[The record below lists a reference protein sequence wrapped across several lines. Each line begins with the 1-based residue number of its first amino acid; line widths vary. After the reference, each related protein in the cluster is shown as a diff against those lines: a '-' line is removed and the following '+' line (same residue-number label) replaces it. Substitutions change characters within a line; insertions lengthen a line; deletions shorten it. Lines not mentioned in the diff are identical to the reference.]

1 MTGLNLTFSEE
12 ELEQVLF
19 GNAGV
24 DLLME
29 KLLNEVLQAE
39 MTEHLGADRYE
50 RSEDRSGYRHGS
62 YERELTTRVGTL
74 ELEVPRAQDGSFS
87 TELFDRYQRSEK
99 ALVLSLMEMVV
110 QGVSTRR
117 IKKITTKLC
126 GRRFTK
132 STVSRLT
139 KDLDE
144 QVEAWAERPLEGN
157 YPFVLFDAMHIDVRR
172 QGGVRSTAILIA
184 VGVTEEGE
192 REILGFHPALGET
205 GEAWKTFIG
214 RLKKR
219 GLSGVE
225 HVTSDAHEGLTE
237 AIREQLPGSIWTRCH
252 AHFRRNVL
260 DETPGKCREAMQAL
274 LDEVLKANS
283 QSEAFRALEETLDGK
298 RTRIVETSDGDEID
312 TYEKLREEA
321 GSALEILE
329 AGLEEVTAVLALP
342 GKYRRRLRT
351 TNMIERLIEELRR
364 REKVIRIF
372 PNIDSAWRLI
382 GALLSEYHE
391 EWSTGRKY
399 FDMAEYDQWKRRVSQ
414 SESRTKLAPESDEP
428 KAVVPA

>member
-1 MTGLNLTFSEE
+1 MTDLNVTFSEE

-29 KLLNEVLQAE
+29 KHLNEVLQAE

-62 YERELTTRVGTL
+62 YERELTTRAGTL
-74 ELEVPRAQDGSFS
+74 ELEVPRSQDGSFS

-99 ALVLSLMEMVV
+99 TLVLSLMEMVV

-144 QVEAWAERPLEGN
+144 QVEAWAERPLEGD

-225 HVTSDAHEGLTE
+225 HVTSDAHEGLRE
-237 AIREQLPGSIWTRCH
+237 AVREKLPGSIWTRCH
-252 AHFRRNVL
+252 THFRRNVL
-260 DETPGKCREAMQAL
+260 DETPEACREAMEAL
-274 LDEVLKANS
+274 LDKVLKADS
-283 QSEAFRALEETLDGK
+283 QPEAFQVLEETLAGE
-298 RTRIVETSDGDEID
+298 RARIVENSEGKLD
-312 TYEKLREEA
+312 TYEELREEA
-321 GSALEILE
+321 SSALEVLQK
-329 AGLEEVTAVLALP
+329 GLEEATAVLALP

-364 REKVIRIF
+364 REKEIRIF
-372 PNIDSAWRLI
+372 PNIDSAWL
-382 GALLSEYHE
+382 
-391 EWSTGRKY
+391 
-399 FDMAEYDQWKRRVSQ
+399 
-414 SESRTKLAPESDEP
+414 
-428 KAVVPA
+428 PA

>member
-1 MTGLNLTFSEE
+1 MTDLNVTFSEE

-50 RSEDRSGYRHGS
+50 RSEERTGYRHGS

-117 IKKITTKLC
+117 VKKITTGPS
-126 GRRFTK
+126 GRRFAK

-144 QVEAWAERPLEGN
+144 QVETWAERPLEES

-184 VGVTEEGE
+184 VGVTEKGE

-214 RLKKR
+214 HLKKR

-225 HVTSDAHEGLTE
+225 HACQRRARGANE
-237 AIREQLPGSIWTRCH
+237 AIQEQLPGSIWTRCH

-260 DETPGKCREAMQAL
+260 DKTPEKCREAMEVL
-274 LDEVLKANS
+274 LDEVLKAES
-283 QSEAFRALEETLDGK
+283 QPEAFQALEEALAGE
-298 RTRIVETSDGDEID
+298 RTQVVETSDGKVDA
-312 TYEKLREEA
+312 YEKLREEA
-321 GSALEILE
+321 SSGLEILE
-329 AGLEEVTAVLALP
+329 EAIAVLALP

-372 PNIDSAWRLI
+372 PNIDSAWRLL

-399 FDMAEYDQWKRRVSQ
+399 FDMAEYDQWKRRVSEP
-414 SESRTKLAPESDEP
+414 ESKTQLAPESDEP
-428 KAVVPA
+428 KAVVAA

>member
-1 MTGLNLTFSEE
+1 
-12 ELEQVLF
+12 
-19 GNAGV
+19 
-24 DLLME
+24 
-29 KLLNEVLQAE
+29 
-39 MTEHLGADRYE
+39 
-50 RSEDRSGYRHGS
+50 
-62 YERELTTRVGTL
+62 
-74 ELEVPRAQDGSFS
+74 
-87 TELFDRYQRSEK
+87 
-99 ALVLSLMEMVV
+99 MEMVV

-139 KDLDE
+139 KDIDE
-144 QVEAWAERPLEGN
+144 QVEAWAERPLEGE
-157 YPFVLFDAMHIDVRR
+157 YPFVLFDAMHIEVRR

-237 AIREQLPGSIWTRCH
+237 AIRQQLPGSIWTRCH

-260 DETPGKCREAMQAL
+260 DETPEACREAMEAL

-283 QSEAFRALEETLDGK
+283 QPEAFQAFEETLAGE
-298 RTRIVETSDGDEID
+298 RTRIVETSKGKRGD
-312 TYEKLREEA
+312 TYKTLREEA
-321 GSALEILE
+321 TSALETLE
-329 AGLEEVTAVLALP
+329 EGLEEATAVLALP

-351 TNMIERLIEELRR
+351 TNTIERLIEEIRR
-364 REKVIRIF
+364 REKVIRYLV
-372 PNIDSAWRLI
+372 DA
-382 GALLSEYHE
+382 
-391 EWSTGRKY
+391 K
-399 FDMAEYDQWKRRVSQ
+399 
-414 SESRTKLAPESDEP
+414 
-428 KAVVPA
+428 